1 MPIVKFP
8 ALIASVD
15 RLFRNSKRPRKASAF
30 GVFSYKRCIIIEKK
44 KNVTVNGK
52 ATTGSSADGSYTFT
66 VKDADGNL
74 KTTVTVTITD
84 GKSSEVQVDDLLPWS
99 YTVTEDTSKNPEGMA
114 LVGKNG
120 VEVTVEANSTADVPT
135 AEFTNDRTEE
145 TVSIPVEKRWEGKAG
160 KSVTVKLLA
169 DGDVVREI
177 TLSASN
183 NWKHVF
189 ADLPKHDSSDGHEI
203 IYTVSEDEVAGYTT
217 AISGDAAA
225 GFVITNKETPPPPP
239 DTGDHSDAL
248 LYFGMMFVSVMGII
262 LALTGK
268 RKKIRN

>member
-1 MPIVKFP
+1 
-8 ALIASVD
+8 
-15 RLFRNSKRPRKASAF
+15 
-30 GVFSYKRCIIIEKK
+30 
-44 KNVTVNGK
+44 
-52 ATTGSSADGSYTFT
+52 
-66 VKDADGNL
+66 
-74 KTTVTVTITD
+74 
-84 GKSSEVQVDDLLPWS
+84 KSNEVQIDNLLPGT
-99 YTVTEDTSKNPEGMA
+99 YTVTEDTSKNPESMA

-120 VEVTVEANSTADVPT
+120 VEVTVEADNTADVPT

-145 TVSIPVEKRWEGKAG
+145 TVSIPVEKRWERKAG

-268 RKKIRN
+268 RKKIRH